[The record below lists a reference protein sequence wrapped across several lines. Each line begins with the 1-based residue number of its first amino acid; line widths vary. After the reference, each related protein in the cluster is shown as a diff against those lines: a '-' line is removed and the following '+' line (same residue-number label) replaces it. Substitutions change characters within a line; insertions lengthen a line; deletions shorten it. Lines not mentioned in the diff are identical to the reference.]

1 MLHPT
6 TPQAYL
12 LSILARLS
20 EARERGALWHPALA
34 AVLEIS
40 NASMGQLL
48 SSHPLQIHAL
58 AGLDNPCTGNSLPPG
73 AASSKVYEL
82 RASGLSLGQLTLFFG
97 SGHSLDPA
105 AEPLVHLSC
114 SVLALALHANSKSEE
129 MKRLVQGAAHDLR
142 GAVVRAATLS
152 ELLSTSADSS
162 PETCEVAMHL
172 RASVAGLEPFIR
184 DLVTYASIDTLPV
197 PAPLA
202 LQAVF
207 DSVRWQRS
215 RVIASRQALLTFAGE
230 PGLMVV
236 AHEADLADALQRLI
250 DNSLKFGPEK
260 PVITISSQPDGDDI
274 LLSVQDNGPGIE
286 AAYHEKVF
294 HLFQRLHGKQIP
306 GHGLGLA
313 ICRKYVQLL
322 GGQITLE
329 TGEGLT
335 VLVRLPAHS
344 QSVKLSSSE

>member
-1 MLHPT
+1 MLHST
-6 TPQAYL
+6 TPQADL

-20 EARERGALWHPALA
+20 EASERGALWHPAVA
-34 AVLEIS
+34 AVVEIS

-58 AGLDNPCTGNSLPPG
+58 AGLDNPCSGTSLPPG

-82 RASGLSLGQLTLFFG
+82 RAAGLSLGQLTLFFG
-97 SGHSLDPA
+97 PGHSLDPA
-105 AEPLVHLSC
+105 AEPLVRLSC
-114 SVLALALHANSKSEE
+114 GVLALALHANSKSQE
-129 MKRLVQGAAHDLR
+129 MATLVQGAAHDLR
-142 GAVVRAATLS
+142 GAVVRAATFS

-162 PETCEVAMHL
+162 LETREVVMHL
-172 RASVAGLEPFIR
+172 KASVAGLEPFIR
-184 DLVTYASIDTLPV
+184 DLVTYASIDTLPA

-207 DSVRWQRS
+207 DSVCWQTS
-215 RVIASRQALLTFAGE
+215 RIIAARQAILTFAGG

-250 DNSLKFGPEK
+250 GNSLKFGPEK
-260 PVITISSQPDGDDI
+260 PVITISSQLDGDHI
-274 LLSVQDNGPGIE
+274 LLTVQDNGPGIE
-286 AAYHEKVF
+286 AAYQEKVF

-322 GGQITLE
+322 GGQISLE
-329 TGEGLT
+329 TGQGLT
-335 VLVRLPAHS
+335 VVIRLPAHS
-344 QSVKLSSSE
+344 QSVKLSNSE